1 MLLEYG
7 KEVENLSFE
16 LYSWYKILQCKKE
29 DFIQVVDFQ
38 NEATFLVFKIS
49 EAVFSRHV
57 EFRSYA
63 EGGRK
68 LQDFKLKFLRS
79 FVIH

>member
-1 MLLEYG
+1 M
-7 KEVENLSFE
+7 
-16 LYSWYKILQCKKE
+16 
-29 DFIQVVDFQ
+29 QVVDFQ